1 MLKVHNI
8 LLLTLLLPLMLPPA
22 HSLPAAPLSQAVH
35 GYPHGGAEARYRLTK
50 DARDKVGNISNIFLR
65 DFLFVVF
72 QRYDRWGYG
81 FGSDGY
87 LYDFVK
93 RSDNNK
99 RARTYNPWGFGSD
112 GYLYDFVKKS
122 GGNKRAR
129 AYNPWGFGSDGY
141 LYDFVRK

>member
-22 HSLPAAPLSQAVH
+22 HSLPAAPLAQAVH
-35 GYPHGGAEARYRLTK
+35 GYPHGGVEPRYRLVK
-50 DARDKVGNISNIFLR
+50 DARDK
-65 DFLFVVF
+65 
-72 QRYDRWGYG
+72 RYDRWGYG

>member
-1 MLKVHNI
+1 MLKVHKI
-8 LLLTLLLPLMLPPA
+8 LFLSILLPLILPPA
-22 HSLPAAPLSQAVH
+22 HSLPAAPLPQAVQ
-35 GYPHGGAEARYRLTK
+35 GYPHGGEEPRYRLVQV
-50 DARDKVGNISNIFLR
+50 ARDKVGYIFNIFLR
-65 DFLFVVF
+65 DFLYDVF

-93 RSDNNK
+93 KRSGNK

-122 GGNKRAR
+122 GDSKRAR
-129 AYNPWGFGSDGY
+129 TYNPWGFGSDGY
-141 LYDFVRK
+141 LYDFVKK

>member
-1 MLKVHNI
+1 MLRVHNI
-8 LLLTLLLPLMLPPA
+8 LLLTILLHLILPPVY
-22 HSLPAAPLSQAVH
+22 SLPAAPLSQAVQD
-35 GYPHGGAEARYRLTK
+35 YPHGGVEPRYRLTK
-50 DARDKVGNISNIFLR
+50 DARDKVGSISNIFLR

-93 RSDNNK
+93 KRS
-99 RARTYNPWGFGSD
+99 
-112 GYLYDFVKKS
+112 
-122 GGNKRAR
+122 GNKRAR
-129 AYNPWGFGSDGY
+129 SYNPWGFGSDGY